1 MKKWDTVELLVDLPE
16 YSISKGAV
24 GVIVDEYT
32 APAHAFEIE
41 FCNQRGETVALAVVE
56 ASQLVLCP
64 VPSRPDSGDSLS

>member
-16 YSISKGAV
+16 HSISKGTV

-32 APAHAFEIE
+32 APAHAFEVE

-64 VPSRPDSGDSLS
+64 VPSKPDCENALS